1 MQVAAHSQC
10 GDFGSARIQRAGGG
24 AGKGEAAAGAAAD
37 GFLAFGRCD
46 LDRAGLGGGP
56 AGLNSANTGLG
67 SMVMAPGNTFSP
79 E

>member
-1 MQVAAHSQC
+1 V
-10 GDFGSARIQRAGGG
+10 
-24 AGKGEAAAGAAAD
+24 AAGAAAD